1 MPKVLWGEWAGA
13 EPEIRLFGEFRIRLC
28 TKLWHT
34 IGMAARTTVSLTHRA
49 ENDLSRALR
58 PALVE
63 VHEFAARI
71 ALDAAM
77 TRRLA
82 IVAEELLVNL
92 LEHGAE
98 STPGGEIN
106 ATLRIDQTDDSLALL
121 LEDDGAPF
129 DPRAVGPLD
138 MPNAERGGGVGLA
151 LVKAFAQI
159 ESYASK
165 DGLNRLVLSMNPR
178 REGAG

>member
-1 MPKVLWGEWAGA
+1 
-13 EPEIRLFGEFRIRLC
+13 
-28 TKLWHT
+28 
-34 IGMAARTTVSLTHRA
+34 MAARTTVSLNHRA
-49 ENDLSRALR
+49 EDDLSRALR

-77 TRRLA
+77 TRRLV

-98 STPGGEIN
+98 AAPGGEIN
-106 ATLRIDQTDDSLALL
+106 ATLRIDHADDGLALL

-129 DPRAVGPLD
+129 DPRDVGPVD
-138 MPNAERGGGVGLA
+138 MPNPERGGGVGLA

-159 ESYASK
+159 DGYSSLG
-165 DGLNRLVLSMNPR
+165 GLNRLTLHMNPR
-178 REGAG
+178 RDSAG

>member
-1 MPKVLWGEWAGA
+1 
-13 EPEIRLFGEFRIRLC
+13 
-28 TKLWHT
+28 
-34 IGMAARTTVSLTHRA
+34 MAARTTVSLNHRA
-49 ENDLSRALR
+49 EDDLSRALR

-77 TRRLA
+77 TRQLV
-82 IVAEELLVNL
+82 IVAEELMVNL

-98 STPGGEIN
+98 SAPGGEIN
-106 ATLRIDQTDDSLALL
+106 ATLRLDHSDDGLALV

-129 DPRAVGPLD
+129 DPRGVGSVD

-159 ESYASK
+159 DDYVSE
-165 DGLNRLVLSMNPR
+165 GGVNRLTLRMNPR
-178 REGAG
+178 RDGVG